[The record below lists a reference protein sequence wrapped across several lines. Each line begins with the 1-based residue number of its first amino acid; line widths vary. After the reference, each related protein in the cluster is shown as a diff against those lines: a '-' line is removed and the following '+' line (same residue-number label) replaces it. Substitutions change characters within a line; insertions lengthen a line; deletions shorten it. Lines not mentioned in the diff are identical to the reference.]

1 MNTVNLSLDSLQAL
15 AEAILV
21 AHDTSATN
29 AEQVATALV
38 AAESDGQQG
47 HGASRIPS
55 YAAQAKSGKV
65 DGHATPLLQPA
76 GDAAV
81 TIDAAH
87 GFAYPALNLAFD
99 ALCEL
104 VPKCGIA
111 AAAITRSHH
120 SGVAGHQVERLAD
133 RGLIGLCFCNT
144 PQGIAP
150 WGGNRGVFGTNPI
163 AFAAPRPGF
172 PPLVIDMSLSKVAR
186 GKINVAAQRGES
198 IPEGWAV
205 DSNGAPTTDP
215 NAAMQGTLLPMGD
228 AKGAQL
234 VLMVEVLAAALT
246 ASNRPAALLEWRLC
260 RPDRGVAG
268 GDARSTGDP
277 ATRCATVHPPRCGRT
292 RRGQYTASAL
302 RRIGCDARSG
312 VIEREIQFSICN
324 HEACGSSL
332 RSDRQAECDPHN
344 YEQD

>member
-111 AAAITRSHH
+111 AAAIGSDC
-120 SGVAGHQVERLAD
+120 VALALKVILKSSMTSD
-133 RGLIGLCFCNT
+133 QLICLT
-144 PQGIAP
+144 SAATMK
-150 WGGNRGVFGTNPI
+150 RGVT
-163 AFAAPRPGF
+163 
-172 PPLVIDMSLSKVAR
+172 
-186 GKINVAAQRGES
+186 
-198 IPEGWAV
+198 W
-205 DSNGAPTTDP
+205 
-215 NAAMQGTLLPMGD
+215 
-228 AKGAQL
+228 
-234 VLMVEVLAAALT
+234 
-246 ASNRPAALLEWRLC
+246 
-260 RPDRGVAG
+260 
-268 GDARSTGDP
+268 
-277 ATRCATVHPPRCGRT
+277 
-292 RRGQYTASAL
+292 
-302 RRIGCDARSG
+302 
-312 VIEREIQFSICN
+312 
-324 HEACGSSL
+324 
-332 RSDRQAECDPHN
+332 
-344 YEQD
+344 

>member
-1 MNTVNLSLDSLQAL
+1 MSKKNLSLQAL
-15 AEAILV
+15 KELTEAILI
-21 AHDTSATN
+21 AHDTSAAN
-29 AEQVATALV
+29 AEQVAAVLV
-38 AAESDGQQG
+38 AAEADGQKG

-65 DGHATPLLQPA
+65 DGHATPTM
-76 GDAAV
+76 DRSTSSAV
-81 TIDAAH
+81 KIDAGY

-104 VPKCGIA
+104 APECGIA

-120 SGVAGHQVERLAD
+120 SGVAGYQVERLAD

-150 WGGNRGVFGTNPI
+150 WGGNRAVFGTNPI
-163 AFAAPRPGF
+163 AFAAPRADS

-186 GKINVAAQRGES
+186 GKINVAAQRNES

-205 DSNGAPTTDP
+205 DRDGAPTTDP
-215 NAAMQGTLLPMGD
+215 AAAMQGSLLPMGD

-246 ASNRPAALLEWRLC
+246 ASNFGFETSSFFT
-260 RPDRGVAG
+260 GS
-268 GDARSTGDP
+268 GDAPGVGQFMIAIDP
-277 ATRCATVHPPRCGRT
+277 RPFSGGAFADRLEVLLAAILDQPGTRLPGAQRFT
-292 RRGQYTASAL
+292 RRLEAERNGVDIPQTLYEELVAL
-302 RRIGCDARSG
+302 RDAK
-312 VIEREIQFSICN
+312 
-324 HEACGSSL
+324 
-332 RSDRQAECDPHN
+332 
-344 YEQD
+344 

>member
-1 MNTVNLSLDSLQAL
+1 MSTVNLSLHSLQAFT
-15 AEAILV
+15 EAILV

-29 AEQVATALV
+29 AEQVAAALV

-65 DGHATPLLQPA
+65 DGHATPILKRA
-76 GDAAV
+76 GAAAL
-81 TIDAAH
+81 TIDAVH

-104 VPKCGIA
+104 APKCGIA

-133 RGLIGLCFCNT
+133 QGLIALCFCNT

-150 WGGNRGVFGTNPI
+150 WGGNRGVFGTNPV
-163 AFAAPRPGF
+163 AFAAPRPGSL
-172 PPLVIDMSLSKVAR
+172 PLVIDMSLSK
-186 GKINVAAQRGES
+186 GKINVAAQRSES

-205 DSNGAPTTDP
+205 DCDGAPTTDP

-246 ASNRPAALLEWRLC
+246 ASNFGYEASSFFTGMGDPPGVGQFMIAIDPQPFSNGAFADRLEALLAAMLDQPGTRLPGAQ
-260 RPDRGVAG
+260 RFIRRDAAERDGVNIPQTLYDELVAM
-268 GDARSTGDP
+268 RDP
-277 ATRCATVHPPRCGRT
+277 M
-292 RRGQYTASAL
+292 
-302 RRIGCDARSG
+302 
-312 VIEREIQFSICN
+312 
-324 HEACGSSL
+324 
-332 RSDRQAECDPHN
+332 
-344 YEQD
+344 